1 MGLYL
6 TGFHFWRISQLYFPS
21 LYCTAGI
28 PLFKQ
33 PSFFKHSFCTKI
45 CRLPFLYFLPDPAK
59 GGEDGKGDSNW
70 RLLRRTQHLVYQSQR
85 EKSSQT
91 CRLICHNGGQCYS
104 EPDDI
109 NQTQR
114 CLCKIGFGGSMC
126 EQCKLTSTFSLLL
139 LSLLYVGRVSN
150 DYLNKIRHLR
160 NNKKYNR
167 TAIVL

>member
-1 MGLYL
+1 MDFWYSYSLEVLYMYIWPVF
-6 TGFHFWRISQLYFPS
+6 TFGGSGSSIFPAFIAQPAYHYS
-21 LYCTAGI
+21 NNL
-28 PLFKQ
+28 LFV
-33 PSFFKHSFCTKI
+33 KHSFCTKI

-59 GGEDGKGDSNW
+59 GGEDGTGDSNW

-139 LSLLYVGRVSN
+139 LSFLHVGKWSSQQ
-150 DYLNKIRHLR
+150 
-160 NNKKYNR
+160 KK
-167 TAIVL
+167 AFEK